1 MTCIAVLL
9 LGGQAAKVWGTSVKL
24 LDICTPAQLTAAL
37 LNRCAKVKVRCIPIV
52 QIDGAG
58 NAGSP
63 SLTAESS
70 LTEALCLVDYEDLN
84 EQKAQYKCL
93 SSLLGVNPQSL
104 REPQSTLRLRRP
116 VQGFLAV
123 Q

>member
-9 LGGQAAKVWGTSVKL
+9 LGAQAAKVWGTSVMP

-37 LNRCAKVKVRCIPIV
+37 LNRCAKVQVRCIPVV

-84 EQKAQYKCL
+84 EQKAQ
-93 SSLLGVNPQSL
+93 
-104 REPQSTLRLRRP
+104 
-116 VQGFLAV
+116 
-123 Q
+123 